1 MAIEQLTQEE
11 LESVVSR
18 EGQSIRRYVEQLW
31 KTAITDISLSK
42 VQQALI
48 DPSRRE
54 QFAELLEAIIR
65 GWGQVYSDGYQSLL
79 ADVSKRV
86 ARMNGLQWSKGDILL
101 TQEARLSA
109 AQLVREITA
118 QVRGVVREAMV
129 GYVEGTMTRE
139 AAADIVR
146 RMVSLT
152 EREVS
157 WTWNRYNKVY
167 NQTLIE
173 QLAAGVPT
181 DRARALAN
189 KLGNK
194 AMNAQYKKLHEARVE
209 RIVRTEA
216 ARLKSKG
223 EINAINQAIATEQ
236 IKNVTKTWRRTA
248 FNDNHPNSISNDGL
262 TVPVNG
268 IFPDGSPIPQ
278 EINERCILEYSYERV
293 TQ

>member
-1 MAIEQLTQEE
+1 M
-11 LESVVSR
+11 
-18 EGQSIRRYVEQLW
+18 
-31 KTAITDISLSK
+31 
-42 VQQALI
+42 
-48 DPSRRE
+48 
-54 QFAELLEAIIR
+54 
-65 GWGQVYSDGYQSLL
+65 
-79 ADVSKRV
+79 
-86 ARMNGLQWSKGDILL
+86 
-101 TQEARLSA
+101 SA

-129 GYVEGTMTRE
+129 GYVEGTMTSE

-146 RMVSLT
+146 RMVTLT

-167 NQTLIE
+167 NQTLTE

-181 DRARALAN
+181 ERARTLAN
-189 KLGNK
+189 RLGNK

-223 EINAINQAIATEQ
+223 EINAINRAISSGQ
-236 IKNVTKTWRRTA
+236 IKDATKTWRRTA

>member
-48 DPSRRE
+48 DPTRRE
-54 QFAELLEAIIR
+54 QFSELLEAIIR

-86 ARMNGLQWSKGDILL
+86 ARLNGWQWSKGDILL

-167 NQTLIE
+167 DKTLAD
-173 QLAAGVPT
+173 LRAAGVDPI
-181 DRARALAN
+181 RAAERAEKLAS
-189 KLGNK
+189 K
-194 AMNAQYKKLHEARVE
+194 AMKAQYRKLHEARVE
-209 RIVRTEA
+209 RVVRTEA

-223 EINAINQAIATEQ
+223 EINAINQAISSGQ
-236 IKNVTKTWRRTA
+236 IKNATKTWRRTA